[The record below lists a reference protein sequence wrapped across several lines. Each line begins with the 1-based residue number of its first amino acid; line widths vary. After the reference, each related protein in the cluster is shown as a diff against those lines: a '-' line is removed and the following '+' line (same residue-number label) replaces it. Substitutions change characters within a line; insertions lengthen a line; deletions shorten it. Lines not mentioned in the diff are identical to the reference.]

1 MSERHRERAE
11 KVVESFRRLLD
22 RKVREAIPPS
32 EFEQLALFVREAL
45 SDELHDAAEQVEQLA
60 KQMRSGT
67 GLGDIGVGPM

>member
-22 RKVREAIPPS
+22 KKVLEAIPPS
-32 EFEQLALFVREAL
+32 EFEQLQLFVREAL

-60 KQMRSGT
+60 KQMRHGR
-67 GLGDIGVGPM
+67 GLGDVGIGAM